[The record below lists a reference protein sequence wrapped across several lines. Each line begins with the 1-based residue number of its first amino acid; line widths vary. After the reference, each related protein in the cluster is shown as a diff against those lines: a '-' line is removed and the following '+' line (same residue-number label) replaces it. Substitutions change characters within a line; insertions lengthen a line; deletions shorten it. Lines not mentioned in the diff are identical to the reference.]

1 MNDEEQPLLWHQV
14 GAFRELLHEG
24 SALLGE
30 VLMFTRNA
38 EASLAA
44 LEREKVAL
52 EAERHELRTAKE
64 EAMASLTMERERTR
78 RLEQEV
84 VVLGEELENTRTK
97 VGEGEEKAGEAVNRL
112 RETLELLRER
122 NTDLER
128 QIASLRE
135 PPQAVEVREPEI
147 SPRQLAELQ
156 AELDRTRQ
164 ILAGERLRRNRAIE
178 LIKPRTLQ
186 ESHA

>member
-1 MNDEEQPLLWHQV
+1 MNDDEQPLLWHQV

-30 VLMFTRNA
+30 VLVFTRNA

-52 EAERHELRTAKE
+52 ETERLELRTTRE
-64 EAMASLTMERERTR
+64 EALASLSLERERTR
-78 RLEQEV
+78 RLEEEV
-84 VVLGEELENTRTK
+84 LALSAELESTRAK
-97 VGEGEEKAGEAVNRL
+97 AGEGEKTGEAVNRL

-122 NTDLER
+122 NTDLEL
-128 QIASLRE
+128 QIATLRE
-135 PPQAVEVREPEI
+135 PPQPVMVREPEI
-147 SPRQLAELQ
+147 SPRQIAELQ

-164 ILAGERLRRNRAIE
+164 ILASERLRRNRAIE
-178 LIKPRTLQ
+178 LIKPRAPQ
-186 ESHA
+186 GIPA